1 MEKILKKFAR
11 AMFVFFVF
19 SSLLLQSV
27 SAKRSKN
34 ISFLGK
40 WEECARSISSS
51 IPISAFVNDNVL
63 SIHSSSQRS
72 DIIICI
78 SKDGKAI
85 YEETI
90 QALDTDYITI
100 YLRDF
105 DPGAYSIELKNQWG
119 DCLWGDF
126 NAQ

>member
-1 MEKILKKFAR
+1 MTKRRRMLSWIICL
-11 AMFVFFVF
+11 FFVF
-19 SSLLLQSV
+19 SGLLLQSATASSSSIPLCGTWKEV
-27 SAKRSKN
+27 
-34 ISFLGK
+34 
-40 WEECARSISSS
+40 ARSIYSS
-51 IPISAFVNDNVL
+51 IPISAFINDGVL
-63 SIHSSSQRS
+63 SIHSNTQRS

-90 QALDTDYITI
+90 QASDTDCITI
-100 YLRDF
+100 DLRNF

>member
-1 MEKILKKFAR
+1 MEEILKKFAR

-27 SAKRSKN
+27 SAVRSKN
-34 ISFLGK
+34 VSFCGE
-40 WEECARSISSS
+40 WEECVRSISSS
-51 IPISAFVNDNVL
+51 IPITAFVNDNVL

-90 QALDTDYITI
+90 QALDTDCITI
-100 YLRDF
+100 DLRDS
-105 DPGAYSIELKNQWG
+105 DPGVYSIELKNQWG